1 VKIFC
6 KLTNPLN
13 GIKMKKIILTT
24 LAIATLVLSGCAS
37 IISGTNQTLTFTS
50 DIEGVNVYVDGALIG
65 KTPVSASFKKN
76 KAQTVM
82 FRKKGYETITR
93 EITKSFDSVAILNI
107 FWDLSTTDLIT
118 GAVYE
123 YAPNAIYVEM
133 PIKE

>member
-1 VKIFC
+1 MYFAYN
-6 KLTNPLN
+6 LPLN
-13 GIKMKKIILTT
+13 GIKMKKTLLTT
-24 LAIATLVLSGCAS
+24 LAIASIFLSGCAS

-50 DIEGVNVYVDGALIG
+50 NIEGVNVYVDGALIG

-82 FRKKGYETITR
+82 FRKKGFETVTR
-93 EITKSFDSVAILNI
+93 EITKTFDAVAILNI

-118 GAVYE
+118 GAVFE